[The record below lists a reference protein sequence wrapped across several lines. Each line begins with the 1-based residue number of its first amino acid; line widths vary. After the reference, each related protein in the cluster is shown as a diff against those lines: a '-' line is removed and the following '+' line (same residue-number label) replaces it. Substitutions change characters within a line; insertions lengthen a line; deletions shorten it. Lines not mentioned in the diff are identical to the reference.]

1 MQILSYHDR
10 RQQNSFMLDIIV
22 SWTKPSYALELLGPD
37 VNIAELSSNK
47 IIDSESYELYRFL
60 TCLLAHS
67 THSLFW
73 PLFGVSLPIKIS
85 RLHGHNLTGDEDRK
99 ANAIDDRW
107 CYEIEQWMICI
118 DK

>member
-47 IIDSESYELYRFL
+47 IIDSESYELYRFFDLPTCSFNSFFIL
-60 TCLLAHS
+60 TFIRCLSSYKDFAFARTQS
-67 THSLFW
+67 YWRWRSESKCNWWSLMLW
-73 PLFGVSLPIKIS
+73 
-85 RLHGHNLTGDEDRK
+85 DR
-99 ANAIDDRW
+99 AVNDLYR
-107 CYEIEQWMICI
+107 
-118 DK
+118 